1 MITESYFKSLVSRK
15 YKRNPDIKITFVT
28 RSKELY
34 LHDISE
40 EDVLIDGVMTTV
52 PVVWFANKRF
62 KGLKIENLLNMLERT
77 DRPVYMSLLD
87 FDFKRI
93 SSVDSKGG
101 VIKMYT
107 KKPVVKKGR
116 KNAKPTD

>member
-1 MITESYFKSLVSRK
+1 MITESYFKSFVSRR

-28 RSKELY
+28 ASKELY

-40 EDVLIDGVMTTV
+40 EDVLVDGVMTTV

-62 KGLKIENLLNMLERT
+62 KGLKTESLLKMLENT
-77 DRPVYMSLLD
+77 DRPVYMSLLN

-93 SSVDSKGG
+93 SSINVEDG

-107 KKPVVKKGR
+107 KKPVVKKE
-116 KNAKPTD
+116 KKSAESAD

>member
-1 MITESYFKSLVSRK
+1 MITESYFKSFVSRR

-28 RSKELY
+28 RSKEFY
-34 LHDISE
+34 LHDISD
-40 EDVLIDGVMTTV
+40 EDVLIDDVMTTV

-62 KGLKIENLLNMLERT
+62 KGLKTENLLKMLENT

-87 FDFKRI
+87 YDFKKI
-93 SSVDSKGG
+93 SSIDAKDG

-107 KKPVVKKGR
+107 KKPTVRKEK
-116 KNAKPTD
+116 KNAESAN

>member
-1 MITESYFKSLVSRK
+1 MITESYFRSFVSRR
-15 YKRNPDIKITFVT
+15 YKKNPDIKITFVT
-28 RSKELY
+28 KSKELY

-40 EDVLIDGVMTTV
+40 EDVPIDGVMTTV

-62 KGLKIENLLNMLERT
+62 KGLKTEDLLKMLEST

-87 FDFKRI
+87 FDFKRV
-93 SSVDSKGG
+93 SSINAEDG

-107 KKPVVKKGR
+107 KKPIKRKEKKS
-116 KNAKPTD
+116 AESAD

>member
-1 MITESYFKSLVSRK
+1 MITESYFKSFVSRR

-28 RSKELY
+28 TSRELY

-52 PVVWFANKRF
+52 PVVWFANKRL
-62 KGLKIENLLNMLERT
+62 KGLKTENLLKMLENT
-77 DRPVYMSLLD
+77 SRPVYMSLLD
-87 FDFKRI
+87 FNFKRVSSI
-93 SSVDSKGG
+93 SAKDG

-107 KKPVVKKGR
+107 RKPTIKKEK
-116 KNAKPTD
+116 KNAESAD